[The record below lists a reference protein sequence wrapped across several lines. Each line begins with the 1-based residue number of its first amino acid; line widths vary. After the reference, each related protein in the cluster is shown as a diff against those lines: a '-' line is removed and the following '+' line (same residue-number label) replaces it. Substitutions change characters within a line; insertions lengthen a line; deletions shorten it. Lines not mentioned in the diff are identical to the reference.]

1 MIQTVAKSSKKGI
14 MKTFIAIV
22 FGILLLAY
30 FGFDVRG
37 EVDKF
42 RVEHATEINTITEFI
57 FETVFPA
64 SEGIYNMVQ
73 GVAEQNGVTLPDVPT
88 VQPATT
94 TPTSTTPSE
103 PTDSAE
109 QVIGA
114 INGGNFDY
122 GQIMKILFKFFATPQ
137 NIESLSGGVNMGSFN
152 NSTST
157 NE

>member
-1 MIQTVAKSSKKGI
+1 MVNTKQGI

-22 FGILLLAY
+22 VGILLLAY

-37 EVDKF
+37 EVEKF
-42 RVEHATEINTITEFI
+42 RAEHETEINTITEFI
-57 FETVFPA
+57 FETIFPA

-73 GVAEQNGVTLPDVPT
+73 GVAEQHGVNLPDVPT
-88 VQPATT
+88 GQPTSTT
-94 TPTSTTPSE
+94 TPTSTAPTES
-103 PTDSAE
+103 TDSAE
-109 QVIGA
+109 QVMGA

-137 NIESLSGGVNMGSFN
+137 NIESLSSGVNMGSFS

>member
-1 MIQTVAKSSKKGI
+1 MADTTKKGI

-22 FGILLLAY
+22 VGILLLAY

-37 EVDKF
+37 EVEKF
-42 RVEHATEINTITEFI
+42 RAEHETEINTVTEFI
-57 FETVFPA
+57 FETIFPA

-88 VQPATT
+88 AQPATT
-94 TPTSTTPSE
+94 TPTSTTPSG

-114 INGGNFDY
+114 LNGGNFDY

-137 NIESLSGGVNMGSFN
+137 NIESLSDGVNIGSFT